1 MGRAL
6 RRSFVPDQVRPH
18 YLLYLKWT
26 MIHRFLSSINHVH
39 CTQVLLRLP
48 PSLSSTLRIFGRL
61 SFFYCLVVKIQLM
74 MLSQLV
80 FFPLQNLIFT
90 RSSKFAEMTT

>member
-1 MGRAL
+1 
-6 RRSFVPDQVRPH
+6 
-18 YLLYLKWT
+18 
-26 MIHRFLSSINHVH
+26 
-39 CTQVLLRLP
+39 
-48 PSLSSTLRIFGRL
+48 
-61 SFFYCLVVKIQLM
+61 LM